1 MQKLLGI
8 LVLGLLWSN
17 TSNACEKEDFITF
30 VEGDSGCIAIDKVK
44 NLEDKNRKK
53 LVVILHGDWDR
64 GLISNFMYNF
74 GYAIK
79 NNDTNI
85 FLMARPGYSTQKNNK
100 SDGGD
105 RRGTD
110 RGDNY
115 QFKRDVK
122 PVGIAIQNLKKH
134 YNPEKTILIG
144 HSGGAATT
152 GIIIGKFPGLI
163 DDAVLAACP
172 CNVKK
177 WRATRKKGKTWPK
190 SDSPHKNVKGID
202 KKTRVFVVVG
212 KNDKNTLPKFS
223 KSYHDKLK
231 KENIFTKLMLV
242 DADHL
247 GIMKNNEF
255 IKFTKELVN

>member
-1 MQKLLGI
+1 
-8 LVLGLLWSN
+8 
-17 TSNACEKEDFITF
+17 
-30 VEGDSGCIAIDKVK
+30 
-44 NLEDKNRKK
+44 
-53 LVVILHGDWDR
+53 
-64 GLISNFMYNF
+64 MYNF

-144 HSGGAATT
+144 LDPGAETYFIYSKIK
-152 GIIIGKFPGLI
+152 GLFKRIIFI
-163 DDAVLAACP
+163 
-172 CNVKK
+172 
-177 WRATRKKGKTWPK
+177 
-190 SDSPHKNVKGID
+190 
-202 KKTRVFVVVG
+202 
-212 KNDKNTLPKFS
+212 TLSSILYPIV
-223 KSYHDKLK
+223 H
-231 KENIFTKLMLV
+231 
-242 DADHL
+242 HR
-247 GIMKNNEF
+247 
-255 IKFTKELVN
+255 